1 MPEGRAILASDFHL
15 SPARPEELEMFVRFT
30 REVVAGAAR
39 FYVLGDLFNFWV
51 GPANLRV
58 PGFAP
63 VFDALRALSAA
74 GTEVTLLHGNRDF
87 LLDET
92 VARRIGGRVAGEE
105 TAVEHHGRR
114 YLLMHGDSLCTD
126 DVGYQRSKVKMRSRP
141 VRWLARV
148 LPLPIALWIVRRMR
162 RASRKSVARKDPA
175 EMAIVAETAR
185 ARLREG
191 YAALVCGHVHDP
203 GARELGG
210 AGESLPLYVL
220 GAWRQGGV
228 YAVIDASG
236 VRLERFPPRSV
247 LRSARP
253 GG

>member
-1 MPEGRAILASDFHL
+1 MPEGRAILASDLHL
-15 SPARPEELEMFVRFT
+15 SPARPEEMEIFVRFT

-39 FYVLGDLFNFWV
+39 FFVLGDLFNFWV

-63 VFDALRALSAA
+63 VFDALSALSAG

-87 LLDET
+87 LLDEE

-105 TAVEHHGRR
+105 TAVELHGRR
-114 YLLMHGDSLCTD
+114 YLLLHGDSLCTA
-126 DVGYQRSKVKMRSRP
+126 DVGYQRSKVRMRSRP

-148 LPLPIALWIVRRMR
+148 LPLPLALRIVRRMR
-162 RASRKSVARKDPA
+162 RASRESVAQKTA
-175 EMAIVAETAR
+175 QEMGIVAEAVR
-185 ARLREG
+185 ARFREG

-203 GARELGG
+203 GVREFGG
-210 AGESLPLYVL
+210 DGESLPLFVL

-228 YAVIDASG
+228 YAVVDAAG
-236 VRLERFPPRSV
+236 VRLERFPPAPRGKGP
-247 LRSARP
+247 AT
-253 GG
+253 